1 MKYIWQQADFP
12 EFKYDTTK
20 LLPLVEESVVLIGE
34 VRGIMKGFSPA
45 LQDEVSAQVMLSE
58 AIKTSE
64 IEGEYF
70 SREDVMSSLMMNL
83 GLIDYVLPSKNK
95 NADAIAQL
103 MIEVRKN
110 YNQPL
115 TLEMILHWH
124 EILMRHHNNIHG
136 GALRSSSEPMQ
147 VISGRYGD
155 IQVHYEAP
163 PSKDLSLLLE
173 NFFEWYRSFED
184 STLGIIGEAII
195 LSALSHLYFETL
207 HPFEDGNGRIGRAIT
222 EKVLAEKLQSPLF
235 ISLSSCIEKNKS
247 TYYEEIKKAQRS
259 LEVTDWLVYSIE
271 VLIQGLKE
279 TVLVVQFV
287 RKKTEFYDRYN
298 NELNERQRKVINK
311 MFNQGV
317 SGFEGG
323 MTAKK
328 YISINKTS
336 KSTATRDLQE
346 LVDKNI
352 FVRKGGGR
360 STSYELNLG

>member
-1 MKYIWQQADFP
+1 MKYIWQLADFP
-12 EFKYDTTK
+12 EFKYNTAK
-20 LLPLVEESVVLIGE
+20 LLALVEESVVLIGE

-103 MIEVRKN
+103 MIEVRNN

-124 EILMRHHNNIHG
+124 EILMKHHNNIHG
-136 GALRSSSEPMQ
+136 GSLRSRSEPMQ
-147 VISGRYGD
+147 VISGKYGD

-163 PSKDLSLLLE
+163 PSKDLPLLLE
-173 NFFEWYRSFED
+173 NFFEWYKTFED
-184 STLGIIGEAII
+184 STLGTIGEAII

-235 ISLSSCIEKNKS
+235 ISLSACIEKNKS

-259 LEVTDWLVYSIE
+259 LEVTDWLVYSIQ

-298 NELNERQRKVINK
+298 KELNERQRKVINK

-328 YISINKTS
+328 YVSINKTT

-346 LVDKNI
+346 LVDKGV

-360 STSYELNLG
+360 SSSYELNLG

>member
-1 MKYIWQQADFP
+1 MKYIWQLADFP

-20 LLPLVEESVVLIGE
+20 LLALVEESVVLIGE
-34 VRGIMKGFSPA
+34 VRGIMKGFSPV

-103 MIEVRKN
+103 MIEVRNN

-124 EILMRHHNNIHG
+124 EILMKHHNNIHG

-155 IQVHYEAP
+155 IEVHYEAP
-163 PSKDLSLLLE
+163 PSKDLPLLLE
-173 NFFEWYRSFED
+173 SFFEWYRTFED
-184 STLGIIGEAII
+184 STLGTIGEAII

-207 HPFEDGNGRIGRAIT
+207 HPFEDGNGRVGRAIT

-235 ISLSSCIEKNKS
+235 ISLSACIEKNKS

-259 LEVTDWLVYSIE
+259 LEVTDWLVYSIQ

-298 NELNERQRKVINK
+298 RELNERQRKVINK

-328 YISINKTS
+328 YVSINKTT

-360 STSYELNLG
+360 STAYELNLV

>member
-1 MKYIWQQADFP
+1 MKYIWQLADFP
-12 EFKYDTTK
+12 KFEYDATK
-20 LLPLVEESVVLIGE
+20 LLSLIEESVVLIGE
-34 VRGIMKGFSPA
+34 VRGIMKGFTPT

-83 GLIDYVLPSKNK
+83 GLLDYALPSKNK

-103 MIEVRKN
+103 MIEVKKN

-115 TLEMILHWH
+115 TLELILHWH
-124 EILMRHHNNIHG
+124 KILMSHHNNIKG
-136 GALRSSSEPMQ
+136 GSLRNSSEPMQ

-155 IQVHYEAP
+155 IKVHYEAP
-163 PSKDLSLLLE
+163 PSKDLPQLMGQ
-173 NFFEWYRSFED
+173 FFEWYRTFED
-184 STLGIIGEAII
+184 STLGTIGEAII

-207 HPFEDGNGRIGRAIT
+207 HPFEDGNGRVGRAIAD
-222 EKVLAEKLQSPLF
+222 KVLAEKLESPLF
-235 ISLSSCIEKNKS
+235 ISLSTSIENNKS
-247 TYYEEIKKAQRS
+247 AYYAEIKKAQRS
-259 LEVTDWLVYSIE
+259 LEVTDWLEYHIQ
-271 VLIQGLKE
+271 VLIQALKE
-279 TVLVVQFV
+279 TITVVQFV

-298 NELNERQRKVINK
+298 AELNERQKKAINK

-317 SGFEGG
+317 SGFKGG

-328 YISINKTS
+328 YMSINKTT

-346 LVDKNI
+346 LIDKNI
-352 FVRKGGGR
+352 FVRKGAGR
-360 STSYELNLG
+360 STSYDLNLE

>member
-1 MKYIWQQADFP
+1 MKYIWQLADFP
-12 EFKYDTTK
+12 KFKYDTSK
-20 LLPLVEESVVLIGE
+20 LLALVEESVVLIGE

-83 GLIDYVLPSKNK
+83 GLVDYVLPSKNK
-95 NADAIAQL
+95 NADAIARL

-124 EILMRHHNNIHG
+124 KILMKHHADIHG
-136 GALRSSSEPMQ
+136 GALRSSSKPMQ

-155 IQVHYEAP
+155 IEVHYEAP
-163 PSKDLSLLLE
+163 PSKDLPLLLE
-173 NFFEWYRSFED
+173 VFFQWYRTFED
-184 STLGIIGEAII
+184 STLGTIGEAII

-235 ISLSSCIEKNKS
+235 ISLSTYIEKNKS
-247 TYYEEIKKAQRS
+247 TYYNEIKKAQRS
-259 LEVTDWLVYSIE
+259 LEVTDWLVYSIQ
-271 VLIQGLKE
+271 VLIEALKE

-298 NELNERQRKVINK
+298 RELNERQRKVINK
-311 MFNQGV
+311 MFNQGI

-323 MTAKK
+323 MTARK
-328 YISINKTS
+328 YVSINKTT

-346 LVDKNI
+346 LVDKDI
-352 FVRKGGGR
+352 FVRKGAGR
-360 STSYELNLG
+360 STSYDLNLK

>member
-1 MKYIWQQADFP
+1 MKYIWQLADFP
-12 EFKYDTTK
+12 KFKYDTSK
-20 LLPLVEESVVLIGE
+20 LLALVEESVVLIGE
-34 VRGIMKGFSPA
+34 VRGIMKGFSLE

-95 NADAIAQL
+95 NADSIAQL

-136 GALRSSSEPMQ
+136 GSLRSRSEPMQ

-163 PSKDLSLLLE
+163 PSKDLPLLLE
-173 NFFEWYRSFED
+173 NFFEWYKTFED
-184 STLGIIGEAII
+184 STLGTIGEAII

-207 HPFEDGNGRIGRAIT
+207 HPFEDGNGRVGRAIT

-247 TYYEEIKKAQRS
+247 TYYDEIKKAQRS

-271 VLIQGLKE
+271 VLIEALKE
-279 TVLVVQFV
+279 TVSVVQFV

-298 NELNERQRKVINK
+298 NELNDRQRKVINK

-328 YISINKTS
+328 YVSINKTT

-352 FVRKGGGR
+352 FVRMGAGR
-360 STSYELNLG
+360 STSYELNLE

>member
-1 MKYIWQQADFP
+1 MKYIWQLADFP
-12 EFKYDTTK
+12 KFKYDTTK
-20 LLPLVEESVVLIGE
+20 LLALVEKSVVLIGE
-34 VRGIMKGFSPA
+34 VRGIMKGFSTA
-45 LQDEVSAQVMLSE
+45 LEDEVSAQVMLSE

-70 SREDVMSSLMMNL
+70 SREDVMSSIMMNL
-83 GLIDYVLPSKNK
+83 GLIEYVIPSKNK
-95 NADAIAQL
+95 NADSIAQL

-110 YNQPL
+110 YNEPL

-124 EILMRHHNNIHG
+124 EILMKHHSNING

-163 PSKDLSLLLE
+163 DSKDLPLLLE
-173 NFFEWYRSFED
+173 NFFEWYKAFND
-184 STLGIIGEAII
+184 STLGTIGEAII

-207 HPFEDGNGRIGRAIT
+207 HPFEDGNGRVGRSIT
-222 EKVLAEKLQSPLF
+222 EKVLAEKLQTPLF
-235 ISLSSCIEKNKS
+235 ISLSACIEKNKS
-247 TYYEEIKKAQRS
+247 TYYNEIKKAQRS
-259 LEVTDWLVYSIE
+259 FEVTDWLVYSIE
-271 VLIQGLKE
+271 ILIEGLKE

-298 NELNERQRKVINK
+298 RDLNERQRKVINK

-317 SGFEGG
+317 SGFEDD
-323 MTAKK
+323 MSAKK

-346 LVDKNI
+346 LVEKNI
-352 FVRKGGGR
+352 FVRKGAGR
-360 STSYELNLG
+360 SISYNLNLA

>member
-1 MKYIWQQADFP
+1 MKYIWQLENFP
-12 EFKYDTTK
+12 KFRYNATK
-20 LLPLVEESVVLIGE
+20 LFTLVEECVVLIGE
-34 VRGIMKGFSPA
+34 VRGIMKGFTPA
-45 LQDEVSAQVMLSE
+45 LHNEVSAQVMLSE

-83 GLIDYVLPSKNK
+83 GLADYQLPTKNK
-95 NADAIAQL
+95 NADAIALL
-103 MIEVRKN
+103 MIEVRNN
-110 YNQPL
+110 YYKPL
-115 TLEMILHWH
+115 TLQMILNWH
-124 EILMRHHNNIHG
+124 EILMKHHKSIQG
-136 GALRSSSEPMQ
+136 GALRSGSEPMQ

-155 IQVHYEAP
+155 IQVNYEAP
-163 PSKDLSLLLE
+163 PAKDLPLLLD
-173 NFFEWYRSFED
+173 NFFLWYKNFED
-184 STLGIIGEAII
+184 STLGTIGEAII

-235 ISLSSCIEKNKS
+235 VSLSTYIGKNKS
-247 TYYEEIKKAQRS
+247 TYYDEIKKAQRS
-259 LEVTDWLVYSIE
+259 LEVTDWLVYSIQ

-279 TVLVVQFV
+279 TIEIAQFI
-287 RKKTEFYDRYN
+287 RKKTEFYNRYN
-298 NELNERQRKVINK
+298 NELNERQRKAINK
-311 MFNQGV
+311 IFNQGA

-328 YISINKTS
+328 YMSINKTT

-352 FVRKGGGR
+352 FVRKGAGR
-360 STSYELNLG
+360 STSYDLNMN

>member
-1 MKYIWQQADFP
+1 MKYIWQLADFP
-12 EFKYDTTK
+12 KFKYDTSK
-20 LLPLVEESVVLIGE
+20 LLALVEESVVLIGE

-83 GLIDYVLPSKNK
+83 GLVDYVLPSKNK
-95 NADAIAQL
+95 NADAIARL

-124 EILMRHHNNIHG
+124 KILMKHHADIHG
-136 GALRSSSEPMQ
+136 GALRSSSKPMQ

-155 IQVHYEAP
+155 IEVHYEAP
-163 PSKDLSLLLE
+163 PSKDLPLLLE
-173 NFFEWYRSFED
+173 VFFQWYRTFED
-184 STLGIIGEAII
+184 STLGRIGEAII

-222 EKVLAEKLQSPLF
+222 EKVLAE
-235 ISLSSCIEKNKS
+235 S
-247 TYYEEIKKAQRS
+247 TYYNEIKKAQRS
-259 LEVTDWLVYSIE
+259 LEVTDWLVYSIQ
-271 VLIQGLKE
+271 VLIEALKE

-298 NELNERQRKVINK
+298 RELNERQRKVINK
-311 MFNQGV
+311 MFNQGI

-323 MTAKK
+323 MTARK
-328 YISINKTS
+328 YVSINKTT

-346 LVDKNI
+346 LVDKDI
-352 FVRKGGGR
+352 FVRKGAGR
-360 STSYELNLG
+360 STSYDLNLK